1 MKAIFSSKRSRLLF
15 QLFIVVISIIC
26 TTNCWG
32 KEYCIQKQDS
42 ITAASVDSFIA
53 KNQVNQKYSAAI
65 KEFYASNQHEY
76 VWIQNNQINQ
86 HAKEFIIHAN
96 KLAPNSIDSSFV
108 GQLTKQNF
116 SQNNAASDIDL
127 SLSLAFFTYAEKWLM
142 PSDIDPT
149 LVKWRI
155 PKISLPLVNQ
165 LKNWLNPATIT
176 GFNTGSQ
183 NFKQLLENFVSLSSI
198 AALDTGINIPTS
210 NIKINKG
217 ETASVIKQIKKKL
230 KLLGD
235 YKSTDTTSLY
245 SGLLDDAIHRFQ
257 ERMGLPKTN
266 YIDKIVLQAIR
277 TPIQKYANTIAIN
290 LERLRWMPAMMD
302 SNYIVVNIP
311 AFQLIVFDSSKI
323 QFKMPVIVGSASKNT
338 IIFSDRM
345 RYIVFSP
352 YWNVPP
358 SIVRAEILPGIRNNS
373 NYLASKNME
382 ITTHGDLPTI
392 RQLPGTSNSLGLV
405 KFLFPNPY
413 NIYLHDTPGKH
424 LFAKQNRSLSH
435 GCVRL
440 GDARK
445 MAGYLLRNDAS
456 WTAIKIDSA
465 MHQQKEKWVTLKK
478 TMPVFIA
485 YFTSWVDSNGVLQF
499 RKDIYNLDTQLEQ
512 LFFKKEAI
520 QL

>member
-15 QLFIVVISIIC
+15 QLFIAFISIIR

-165 LKNWLNPATIT
+165 LKNWLNPATII

-499 RKDIYNLDTQLEQ
+499 RKDIYNHDTQLEQ
-512 LFFKKEAI
+512 LLFKKEAL

>member
-15 QLFIVVISIIC
+15 QLFIAVISIIR

-42 ITAASVDSFIA
+42 ITATSVDSFIA

-485 YFTSWVDSNGVLQF
+485 YFTSWVDGNGVLQF
-499 RKDIYNLDTQLEQ
+499 RKDIYNHDTQLEQ

>member
-15 QLFIVVISIIC
+15 QLFIAVISIIR

-86 HAKEFIIHAN
+86 HAKDFIIHAN

-499 RKDIYNLDTQLEQ
+499 RKDIYNHDTQLEQ
-512 LFFKKEAI
+512 LFFKNEAI

>member
-15 QLFIVVISIIC
+15 QLFIAVISIIR

-42 ITAASVDSFIA
+42 ITATSVDSFIA

-86 HAKEFIIHAN
+86 HAKDFIIHAN

-499 RKDIYNLDTQLEQ
+499 RKDIYNHDTQLEQ

>member
-15 QLFIVVISIIC
+15 QLFIAVISIIC

-176 GFNTGSQ
+176 GLNTGSQ

-456 WTAIKIDSA
+456 WTTIKIDSA

-512 LFFKKEAI
+512 LLFKKEAL

>member
-86 HAKEFIIHAN
+86 HAKDFIIHAN

-440 GDARK
+440 SDARK

>member
-15 QLFIVVISIIC
+15 QLFIAVISIIC

-53 KNQVNQKYSAAI
+53 KNKVNQKYSAAI

-142 PSDIDPT
+142 PSEIDPT

-456 WTAIKIDSA
+456 WTTIKIDSA

-499 RKDIYNLDTQLEQ
+499 RKDIYNHDTQLEQ
-512 LFFKKEAI
+512 LLFKKEAL

>member
-15 QLFIVVISIIC
+15 QLFIAVISIIC

-42 ITAASVDSFIA
+42 ITATSVDSFIA

-86 HAKEFIIHAN
+86 HAKDFIIHAN

-456 WTAIKIDSA
+456 WTTIKIDSA

-512 LFFKKEAI
+512 LLFKKEAL